1 MIQILTLEAKTLK
14 WVSIKLVVKKKDML
28 SIPKRSS
35 CSPTITKDLALKQT
49 NKLHKFCGILSLLV
63 KKLRQEDQIRP
74 GGGQLWKR
82 HREKEGR
89 GGR

>member
-1 MIQILTLEAKTLK
+1 MFLEIMRKTK
-14 WVSIKLVVKKKDML
+14 NKKSTCIHDTG
-28 SIPKRSS
+28 
-35 CSPTITKDLALKQT
+35 CDLNWNPQAR
-49 NKLHKFCGILSLLV
+49 G
-63 KKLRQEDQIRP
+63 REEDQRRP